1 MPLQGAC
8 EDPLQPRA
16 LPRSLEPMNPFLILF
31 AIFYFAQHLID
42 SWLTW
47 LNISHVRK
55 HQNEV
60 PLYFQDKITL
70 DEYQKGIAYTREK
83 ARFGMIASWV
93 QVPIFWGLLLSGFYG
108 KLDTTLRALGLGT
121 VDTGLLYLASVSVVF
136 FLISL
141 PFSLYST
148 FVIEQKYG
156 FNRMTIKLWI
166 VDLIKGILLSIVI
179 GGPILAAVLWFM
191 DRHLQGLWWLYV
203 WILLSLVQI
212 FIAAIFPVFLL
223 PLFNKLTPLED
234 GALRQQ
240 ILALAQK
247 INFRLCGIYT
257 MDGSKRSSHSNAF
270 FAGLGKLRRIVLF
283 DTLVKSLTESELLA
297 VLAHEMG
304 HNVKKH
310 VRTGLVISS
319 VVSLAGLYVLSLLV
333 NRSWFYEAF
342 QFAQPSAYAALL
354 VFMKTS
360 GAFTFFLSPLSSIL
374 SRKHEYEADRF
385 AAEVMEKCEP
395 MIQGLVKL
403 TRDNLSNLTPHPW
416 YSFVYYSHPTVM
428 ERIGALER
436 LSEAP

>member
-1 MPLQGAC
+1 
-8 EDPLQPRA
+8 
-16 LPRSLEPMNPFLILF
+16 MNLFLLLF
-31 AIFYFAQHLID
+31 AIFYFAQHLLD

-47 LNISHVRK
+47 LNIGHVRK
-55 HQNEV
+55 HQHEV
-60 PLYFQDKITL
+60 PVYFQDKISL
-70 DEYQKGIAYTREK
+70 DQYQKGIAYTREK
-83 ARFGMIASWV
+83 ARFGMITSWV
-93 QVPIFWGLLLSGFYG
+93 GVPIFWGLLLSGFYG
-108 KLDTTLRALGLGT
+108 RLDATLRAIGFGT
-121 VDTGLLYLASVSVVF
+121 VGTGLLYLAAVSVIF

-156 FNRMTIKLWI
+156 FNRMTLKLWL
-166 VDLIKGILLSIVI
+166 VDLLKSVLLSILI

-191 DRHLQGLWWLYV
+191 ERHLQGLWWLYV

-234 GALRQQ
+234 GSLKQQ

-247 INFRLCGIYT
+247 INFRLSGIYT
-257 MDGSKRSSHSNAF
+257 MDGSQRSSHSNAF

-283 DTLVKSLTESELLA
+283 DTLVKSLSESELLA

-310 VRTGLVISS
+310 VRTGLMISS
-319 VVSLAGLYVLSLLV
+319 AVSLAGLYVLSVLV
-333 NRSWFYEAF
+333 NKPWFYEAF

-385 AAEVMEKCEP
+385 AAEVMERQEP

-428 ERIGALER
+428 ERIQALER
-436 LSEAP
+436 LS